1 MPSERILSIY
11 GPGLLGGSL
20 ALAVQ
25 ERMPEVKLRF
35 WARRDSASAGIQA
48 RGIQAEFFTDAAAAA
63 SGASLIVLCTPVE
76 TMAGLAGQIAQ
87 ADLAAD
93 CLITDVGSVKGS
105 VVRELQPILG
115 ARFIGSHPMAGSEK
129 TGVEAARA
137 DLFQNAA
144 CLLTPTEVTQPAD
157 LHRLRDFWS
166 SLGCRLLEFA
176 PDEHDHKVARISH
189 LPHMMAAVTTLA
201 ALRDDPSAVQCA
213 AGGFRDTT
221 RVSAGD
227 PGLWTGIAMSNRSAI
242 IAQLREASVTLGDLL
257 KILEASDE
265 AALRQ
270 FLAEAK
276 GLRDTLVPAT
286 ASNAKV

>member
-25 ERMPEVKLRF
+25 ERMPETKLRF
-35 WARRDSASAGIQA
+35 WARRDTAEAGIRA
-48 RGIQAEFFTDAAAAA
+48 RGIEAEFFTDAAAAA
-63 SGASLIVLCTPVE
+63 SGASLIILCTPVE
-76 TMAGLAGQIAQ
+76 TMAALAEQIVK
-87 ADLAAD
+87 ADLAPE

-105 VVRELQPILG
+105 VVRELEPILG

-129 TGVEAARA
+129 TGIEAARA
-137 DLFQNAA
+137 NLFEKAA
-144 CLLTPTEVTQPAD
+144 CLLTPTALARPAD
-157 LHRLRDFWS
+157 LERLREFWS
-166 SLGCRLLEFA
+166 TLGCRLLEFG
-176 PDEHDHKVARISH
+176 PDEHDEKVARISH
-189 LPHMMAAVTTLA
+189 LPHMMATVTTLA
-201 ALRDDPSAVQCA
+201 ALRGDPSAVSCV

-227 PGLWTGIAMSNRSAI
+227 PGLWTGIAMGNRPAL
-242 IAQLREASVTLGDLL
+242 IAQLREASAALTALIG
-257 KILEASDE
+257 ILDHSDE

-276 GLRDTLVPAT
+276 ALRDTVKT
-286 ASNAKV
+286 V

>member
-25 ERMPEVKLRF
+25 ERMPETKLRF
-35 WARRDSASAGIQA
+35 WARRDTAEAGIRA
-48 RGIQAEFFTDAAAAA
+48 RGIEAEFFTDAAAAA
-63 SGASLIVLCTPVE
+63 AASGASLIILCTPVE
-76 TMAGLAGQIAQ
+76 TMAALAEQIVK
-87 ADLAAD
+87 ADLAPE

-105 VVRELQPILG
+105 VVRELEPILG

-129 TGVEAARA
+129 TGIEAARA
-137 DLFQNAA
+137 NLFEKAA
-144 CLLTPTEVTQPAD
+144 CLLTPTALARPAD
-157 LHRLRDFWS
+157 LERLREFWS
-166 SLGCRLLEFA
+166 TLGCRLLEFG
-176 PDEHDHKVARISH
+176 PDEHDEKVARISH
-189 LPHMMAAVTTLA
+189 LPHMMATVTTLA
-201 ALRDDPSAVQCA
+201 ALRGDPSAVSCV

-227 PGLWTGIAMSNRSAI
+227 PGLWTGIAMGNRPALV
-242 IAQLREASVTLGDLL
+242 AQLREASAALTELIG
-257 KILEASDE
+257 ILDHSDE

-276 GLRDTLVPAT
+276 ALRDTVKP
-286 ASNAKV
+286 V